1 MPFLMIRND
10 IVRVE
15 ADAVVNPASTMLTEG
30 RGTSRGIYLAAGE
43 KELADACRAIGHC
56 DIGQAVMT
64 DGFALPAKK
73 IIHAAA
79 PVWDGGGPAAE
90 KMLYDTYTAA
100 LKLAQDS
107 GLGSIAFPLLSTGS
121 NGFPHKIAFKTA
133 VSAITGFL
141 LDSDLLVYLVLYDK
155 TSLEVSKSLTA
166 MIDEHIDDDYVSGKD
181 ESYRGK
187 ALFGVRNMVSD
198 SICVN
203 EANAEADYD
212 NLRKLMGREAE
223 TFSEMLFRL
232 IDEKG
237 LTDPEVYHRA
247 NLDRRLFS
255 KIRNSAGY
263 QPGKR
268 TVAALAV
275 ALELSLDEAVDLLG
289 KAGYAF
295 TDASKFDR
303 IVSFYIKE
311 GEYDIFT
318 INEALFYFDQRLLG
332 Q

>member
-10 IVRVE
+10 IAKVK
-15 ADAVVNPASTMLTEG
+15 ADAVVNTANTALEEG

-43 KELADACRAIGHC
+43 EELTRACRAIGHC
-56 DIGQAVMT
+56 GIGQAVMT

-79 PVWDGGGPAAE
+79 PVWNGGGPAAE
-90 KMLYDTYTAA
+90 KMLYDTYAA
-100 LKLAQDS
+100 AMKLAKDS
-107 GLGSIAFPLLSTGS
+107 GLESIAFPLLSTGS
-121 NGFPHKIAFKTA
+121 NGFPHKIAFRTA
-133 VSAITGFL
+133 VSAITDFL
-141 LDSDLLVYLVLYDK
+141 LESDLLVYLVLYDK
-155 TSLEVSKSLTA
+155 TSLEVSRSLA
-166 MIDEHIDDDYVSGKD
+166 EYIDEHIDDDYVSGKD

-187 ALFGVRNMVSD
+187 VLFGTMNMEPERFCVSE
-198 SICVN
+198 ST
-203 EANAEADYD
+203 AKADYD

-232 IDEKG
+232 IDERG

-247 NLDRRLFS
+247 NIDRRLFS
-255 KIRNSAGY
+255 KIRSSADY

-295 TDASKFDR
+295 TDALKFDK
-303 IVSFYIKE
+303 IVSFYIRE

-318 INEALFYFDQRLLG
+318 INEALFYFDQHLLG

>member
-10 IVRVE
+10 IAKVK
-15 ADAVVNPASTMLTEG
+15 ADAVVNTANTALEEG

-43 KELADACRAIGHC
+43 EELTRACRAIGHC
-56 DIGQAVMT
+56 GIGQAVMT

-79 PVWDGGGPAAE
+79 PVWNGGGPAAE
-90 KMLYDTYTAA
+90 KMLYDTYAAA
-100 LKLAQDS
+100 LKLAKDS
-107 GLGSIAFPLLSTGS
+107 GLESIAFPLLSTGS
-121 NGFPHKIAFKTA
+121 NGFPHKIAFRTA
-133 VSAITGFL
+133 VSAITDFL
-141 LDSDLLVYLVLYDK
+141 LESDLLVYLVLYDK
-155 TSLEVSKSLTA
+155 TSLEVSRSLA
-166 MIDEHIDDDYVSGKD
+166 EYIDEHIDDDYVSGKD

-187 ALFGVRNMVSD
+187 VLFGTMNMEPERFCVSE
-198 SICVN
+198 ST
-203 EANAEADYD
+203 AKADYD

-232 IDEKG
+232 IDERG

-247 NLDRRLFS
+247 NIDRRLFS
-255 KIRNSAGY
+255 KIRSSADY

-295 TDASKFDR
+295 TDASKFDK
-303 IVSFYIKE
+303 IVSFYIRE

-318 INEALFYFDQRLLG
+318 INEALFYFDQHLLG

>member
-10 IVRVE
+10 IAKVK
-15 ADAVVNPASTMLTEG
+15 ADAVVNTANTALEEG

-43 KELADACRAIGHC
+43 EELTRACRAIGHC
-56 DIGQAVMT
+56 GIGQAVMT

-79 PVWDGGGPAAE
+79 PVWNGGGPAAE
-90 KMLYDTYTAA
+90 KMLYDTYAA
-100 LKLAQDS
+100 AMKLAKDS
-107 GLGSIAFPLLSTGS
+107 GLESIAFPLLSTGS
-121 NGFPHKIAFKTA
+121 NGFPHKIAFRTA
-133 VSAITGFL
+133 VSAITDFL
-141 LDSDLLVYLVLYDK
+141 LESDLLVYLVLYDK
-155 TSLEVSKSLTA
+155 TSLEVSRSLA
-166 MIDEHIDDDYVSGKD
+166 EYIDEHIDDDYVSGKD

-187 ALFGVRNMVSD
+187 VLFGTMNMEPERFCVSE
-198 SICVN
+198 ST
-203 EANAEADYD
+203 AKADYD

-232 IDEKG
+232 IDERG

-247 NLDRRLFS
+247 NIDRRLFS
-255 KIRNSAGY
+255 KIRSSADY

-295 TDASKFDR
+295 TDASKFDK
-303 IVSFYIKE
+303 IVSFYIRE

-318 INEALFYFDQRLLG
+318 INEALFYFDQHLLG